1 VSGRH
6 LSHADAE
13 TVSEIPTEVNVTQ
26 ELGVRRIQR
35 GSRRDKRR
43 RGDRQSDELSGFRGL
58 LDHTVLLLVLAG

>member
-43 RGDRQSDELSGFRGL
+43 RGDRQSDESSGFRGL

>member
-1 VSGRH
+1 MSGRH

-43 RGDRQSDELSGFRGL
+43 RGDGQSDELSGFRGL

>member
-1 VSGRH
+1 MSGRH

-35 GSRRDKRR
+35 GSRRDKGR
-43 RGDRQSDELSGFRGL
+43 RGDGQSDEFSGFRGL

>member
-26 ELGVRRIQR
+26 ELGVRRTQR

-43 RGDRQSDELSGFRGL
+43 RGDGQSDEPSGFRGL